1 MDNGLKVDATTAIK
15 KARRPARIVDDRVRV
30 TDDYSDNS
38 SAHEAFSEKYLYRNL
53 ESYTPLSIYTQTK
66 DDSCSRDSVIGM
78 VHQYI
83 DGGYVSTLVKEDD
96 VGPVN
101 FESPVFGSSKTA
113 YLGARLRK
121 FFGNSNVVYKFY
133 KDKEDNTLKDN
144 KRNLQVSVYAAMAA
158 SEFNKNVPA
167 RDKIHFVDGVI
178 LELLPEAIKLLN
190 KGSDSPLNI
199 MMAKSL
205 FWYVERE
212 VEGPGKFETIVCNT
226 GYIKKDKD
234 YKLYN

>member
-1 MDNGLKVDATTAIK
+1 M
-15 KARRPARIVDDRVRV
+15 
-30 TDDYSDNS
+30 
-38 SAHEAFSEKYLYRNL
+38 
-53 ESYTPLSIYTQTK
+53 
-66 DDSCSRDSVIGM
+66 
-78 VHQYI
+78 
-83 DGGYVSTLVKEDD
+83 
-96 VGPVN
+96 
-101 FESPVFGSSKTA
+101 
-113 YLGARLRK
+113 GARLRK

-144 KRNLQVSVYAAMAA
+144 KRHLQVSVYTAMAA

-226 GYIKKDKD
+226 GYIKKVGW
-234 YKLYN
+234 LYSLLNTFLFILYFHNNTLGQRLQIVQLRRLSNSVFEHLRFHILFFSSPNSRLF